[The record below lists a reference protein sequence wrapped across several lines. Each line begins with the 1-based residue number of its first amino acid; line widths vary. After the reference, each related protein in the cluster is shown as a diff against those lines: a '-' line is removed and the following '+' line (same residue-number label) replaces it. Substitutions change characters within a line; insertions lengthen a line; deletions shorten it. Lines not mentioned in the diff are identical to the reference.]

1 MELEALKKWYEDLYK
16 NAEWFKNTDLQ
27 WALDRK
33 ERLKREFEQAVQA
46 ADDALKLYAVI
57 LDRRDLILE
66 VIRDRDP
73 DFEGISDEKEG
84 E

>member
-1 MELEALKKWYEDLYK
+1 MELDALKKWYEDVCRH
-16 NAEWFKNTDLQ
+16 AEWFKNTDLQ

-33 ERLKREFEQAVQA
+33 ERLKRKFEEAVKA
-46 ADDALKLYAVI
+46 ADDACKAYADI

-66 VIRDRDP
+66 IIKARDP
-73 DFEGISDEKEG
+73 EFEGFSGEKEG

>member
-1 MELEALKKWYEDLYK
+1 MELKALKEWYEKLCKD
-16 NAEWFKNTDLQ
+16 AEWFKNADLQ

-33 ERLKREFEQAVQA
+33 EKLRTDYESAVRD
-46 ADDALKLYAVI
+46 ADSMLQVYTDI

-66 VIRDRDP
+66 VIKARDP
-73 DFEGISDEKEG
+73 EFEGFSGEKEG

>member
-1 MELEALKKWYEDLYK
+1 MELDALKKWYEKLRKD
-16 NAEWFKNTDLQ
+16 AEWFKNADLQ

-33 ERLKREFEQAVQA
+33 ECLKRDFEGAVQA
-46 ADDALKLYAVI
+46 ADDALKAYADI

-66 VIRDRDP
+66 LIKAQDP
-73 DFEGISDEKEG
+73 EFEGISDEKEG

>member
-1 MELEALKKWYEDLYK
+1 MELDALKKWYKKLCTDAK
-16 NAEWFKNTDLQ
+16 WFKNADLQ

-33 ERLKREFEQAVQA
+33 ERLKREFEQAAQD
-46 ADDALKLYAVI
+46 ADDALKLYADI

-66 VIRDRDP
+66 VIRYRDP
-73 DFEGISDEKEG
+73 EFEGISDEKEG